1 MIFTILAILAIT
13 VMLWLFFLKRGK
25 AKVSSQGIQTF
36 DNVGNVTFS
45 TENRLFRY
53 IGYRD
58 LPIGNF
64 SISVNSNGQAVFI
77 PIILTSNNE
86 ELSHRVA
93 ISVDIPYISNGRIS
107 GNTFM
112 GTVKSPMDFRYKGNL
127 RTKPLIRIFYGVY

>member
-1 MIFTILAILAIT
+1 MIFVILVMIAIA
-13 VMLWLFFLKRGK
+13 VMLWLFFFQKRRS
-25 AKVSSQGIQTF
+25 KVLSQGIQTF
-36 DNVGNVTFS
+36 DNFGNVTFS

-64 SISVNSNGQAVFI
+64 SISVNANGQAVFI
-77 PIILTSNNE
+77 PIILTSNNQ

-107 GNTFM
+107 GNTFT
-112 GTVKSPMDFRYKGNL
+112 GTVKSPMDFRYEGNL

>member
-1 MIFTILAILAIT
+1 MIFVILVMIAIA
-13 VMLWLFFLKRGK
+13 VMLWLFFFQKRRS
-25 AKVSSQGIQTF
+25 KVSSKGIQTF

-77 PIILTSNNE
+77 PTRSLTQK
-86 ELSHRVA
+86 
-93 ISVDIPYISNGRIS
+93 ITY
-107 GNTFM
+107 
-112 GTVKSPMDFRYKGNL
+112 
-127 RTKPLIRIFYGVY
+127 